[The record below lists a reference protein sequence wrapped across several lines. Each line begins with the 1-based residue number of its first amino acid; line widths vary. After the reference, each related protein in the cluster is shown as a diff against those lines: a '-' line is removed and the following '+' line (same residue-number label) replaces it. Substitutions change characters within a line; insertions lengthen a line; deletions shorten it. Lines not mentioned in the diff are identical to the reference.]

1 MQNTAGDQILI
12 GRLISPT
19 ANHLFCHD
27 GKLKHFYKL
36 IHLCN
41 SRFFLS
47 SLTRTA
53 TKKTIK
59 LSDLLL
65 VEQCKQNNRKAQMA
79 LYRQY
84 CEGMFVIA
92 NRYMKDTAA
101 VEDAMQ
107 DAFIKAFSKIHQY
120 KGDVTFGA
128 WLKRIVINTCLDQI
142 KARKVDL
149 YAINEEVLAQADED
163 DWQVDDE
170 TSVEEI
176 MQAIDELPQQYKVV
190 VKMFLLEGY
199 DHAEISDVLGISES
213 ASRTNL
219 YRGKQ
224 KLQQTL
230 NHLRYG
236 TGY

>member
-1 MQNTAGDQILI
+1 M
-12 GRLISPT
+12 
-19 ANHLFCHD
+19 
-27 GKLKHFYKL
+27 
-36 IHLCN
+36 
-41 SRFFLS
+41 S
-47 SLTRTA
+47 SLYRTA

-79 LYRQY
+79 LYSQY

-101 VEDAMQ
+101 AEDAMQ

-142 KARKVDL
+142 KARKVDM